1 MQYEKPIMTI
11 VKFQLEDVVCMSNEG
26 WNDEDGGF
34 QEVDQNETINS
45 RNFGSCIIM
54 YNCIPCS
61 DGTST
66 DSD

>member
-34 QEVDQNETINS
+34 
-45 RNFGSCIIM
+45 
-54 YNCIPCS
+54 
-61 DGTST
+61 
-66 DSD
+66 